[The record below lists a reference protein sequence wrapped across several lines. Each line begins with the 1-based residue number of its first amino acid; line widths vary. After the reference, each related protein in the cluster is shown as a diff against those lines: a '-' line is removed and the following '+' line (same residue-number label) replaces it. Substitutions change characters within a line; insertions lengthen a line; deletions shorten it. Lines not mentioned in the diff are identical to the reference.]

1 MPAPMLRRAPDAAQ
15 RAALAERCAAEPGPY
30 QGRCSVR
37 SRFCEAALKKR
48 CIAPGTQG
56 LRSPDAAQR
65 VALAERCAAE
75 PGPYQGRRSVRSRFC
90 EAALKKR
97 CIAPGT
103 QGLRAPD
110 AAQRAALA
118 ERCAAEPGPY
128 QGRCS
133 VRSRFCEAALKK
145 RCIAPGT
152 QGLRAPDAAQRA
164 ALAERCAA
172 EPGPYRTPAF
182 GTVPVLRGSA
192 SQELRAASRPGHGS
206 PILAVDR
213 LDVVADFLGVLLEAL
228 HGGFVLA
235 PRRGAVVAGR
245 CGGASITAGGGGLAV
260 REAAFVVELPL
271 ALEIRE
277 IFLVGGVVPGVDG
290 GDGMLLQPVA
300 HQSPFAPRQLAH
312 PRIVR
317 VPFRRDA
324 RAQPLAL
331 FRDQR

>member
-1 MPAPMLRRAPDAAQ
+1 MPAPMLRR
-15 RAALAERCAAEPGPY
+15 
-30 QGRCSVR
+30 
-37 SRFCEAALKKR
+37 
-48 CIAPGTQG
+48 
-56 LRSPDAAQR
+56 SPDAVQR

-152 QGLRAPDAAQRA
+152 QGLRSPDAAQRV

-172 EPGPYRTPAF
+172 EPGPYRTPSF
-182 GTVPVLRGSA
+182 DTVPAQRSGM
-192 SQELRAASRPGHGS
+192 ENAATRPGHGLTVHQ
-206 PILAVDR
+206 LAKR
-213 LDVVADFLGVLLEAL
+213 PR
-228 HGGFVLA
+228 
-235 PRRGAVVAGR
+235 PRRDSKRFSG
-245 CGGASITAGGGGLAV
+245 CG
-260 REAAFVVELPL
+260 P
-271 ALEIRE
+271 
-277 IFLVGGVVPGVDG
+277 
-290 GDGMLLQPVA
+290 
-300 HQSPFAPRQLAH
+300 
-312 PRIVR
+312 
-317 VPFRRDA
+317 
-324 RAQPLAL
+324 
-331 FRDQR
+331 